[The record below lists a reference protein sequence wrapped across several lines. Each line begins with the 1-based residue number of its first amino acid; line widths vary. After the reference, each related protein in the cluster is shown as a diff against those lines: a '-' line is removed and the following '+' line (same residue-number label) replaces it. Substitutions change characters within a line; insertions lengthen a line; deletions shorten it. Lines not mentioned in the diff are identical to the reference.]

1 MLDDPV
7 KETIRDAAQKLTGAR
22 KRAFMAKVAEDYF
35 EGSARRTE
43 RYLGWGRQS
52 VQLGLHERR
61 TGITCVDNYR
71 ARGRQ
76 RSEVK
81 LPNLE
86 TDIRDLVDKEAQA
99 DPKFQSTF
107 YYARISARAVREA
120 LMTTKGYREDE
131 LPNRQTI
138 GNVLNRMGYRLK
150 NTKSETPEETSR
162 NRRYF

>member
-1 MLDDPV
+1 MRL
-7 KETIRDAAQKLTGAR
+7 KNSQERANAR
-22 KRAFMAKVAEDYF
+22 LWPRFTEDYF
-35 EGSARRTE
+35 EGSARKAE
-43 RYLGWGRQS
+43 RQLGWGRQS

-71 ARGRQ
+71 ARGRH
-76 RSEVK
+76 RSETK

-107 YYARISARAVREA
+107 YYTRVSARAVREA
-120 LMTTKGYREDE
+120 LITEKGYGNDA

-150 NTKSETPEETSR
+150 NTKGETPEENSR

>member
-1 MLDDPV
+1 MLDETV
-7 KETIRDAAQKLTGAR
+7 KGTIRDAAHKLTGAR

-35 EGSARRTE
+35 EGSARKAE
-43 RYLGWGRQS
+43 RYLGWSRKS

-76 RSEVK
+76 RSEAK

-86 TDIRDLVDKEAQA
+86 TDIRELVDGEAQA

-107 YYARISARAVREA
+107 YYVRVSARAVREA
-120 LMTTKGYREDE
+120 LIEEKGYREEE
-131 LPNRQTI
+131 LPNRQTL

-150 NTKSETPEETSR
+150 KR
-162 NRRYF
+162 KK